1 MPMIISY
8 FDDDIEALCKQ
19 SKLATRKLGAE
30 SAKKLQRRLSE
41 MFAANVVTELPAGR
55 PHPLLRDRLGQYAVD
70 LHGKHRLVFK
80 PTRQPPP
87 AKEDGSIDWA
97 QVDEITIIE
106 AGDYHD

>member
-1 MPMIISY
+1 MKIS
-8 FDDDIEALCKQ
+8 FLNLEIEGLCKQ
-19 SKLATRKLGAE
+19 PKLATRKLGAE

-41 MFAANVVTELPAGR
+41 LFAANVVAELPAGR
-55 PHPLLRDRLGQYAVD
+55 PHPLLRDRLGQYAVG
-70 LHGKHRLVFK
+70 LHGGCRLIFK

-87 AKEDGSIDWA
+87 AKADGSIDWA

>member
-1 MPMIISY
+1 MKIS
-8 FDDDIEALCKQ
+8 FLDADIEALCKQ

-41 MFAANVVTELPAGR
+41 LFAASTVAELPAGR
-55 PHPLLRDRLGQYAVD
+55 PHPLLRDRLGQYVVD
-70 LHGKHRLVFK
+70 LHGGCRLIFK
-80 PTRQPPP
+80 PTKQPPP
-87 AKEDGSIDWA
+87 AKADGSIDWA